1 MLSRQLNSRPV
12 RASLLAASTRLAAG
26 ALAVGLTLG
35 ATAPAAAQARERDLY
50 VSALDSKNAAVP
62 NLGPADF
69 IVREDG
75 VQREILRVTPASEP
89 MQITLLV
96 DDSQRA
102 TRHIQRMRE
111 GLEAF
116 IAKMATNGNTIGIVT
131 LADRP
136 TLVVDATTD
145 PARLKK
151 NGVDRLFARS
161 GAGMYLLD
169 AINDTCKGYEKKE
182 ATRPVIVAVITE
194 GVEFSNG
201 HYQLTLDALKKS
213 GAAFYALVLTEGREA
228 DPTVDE
234 IRNRNVVLDRGTRD
248 SGGRRETILSD
259 MAIQDGLV
267 SIANELLGQYKV
279 TYSRPD
285 SLIPPEKVTVEVKAP
300 NVTARGQLVQTAA
313 ERRGARK

>member
-1 MLSRQLNSRPV
+1 MLSRQLKSRPV
-12 RASLLAASTRLAAG
+12 RASLLAMPTRLAAG

-35 ATAPAAAQARERDLY
+35 AAAPAAAQARDRELY
-50 VSALDSKNAAVP
+50 VSALDAKSVPVP
-62 NLGPADF
+62 NLGPSDF

-75 VQREILRVTPASEP
+75 VQREVLRVGPAAEP

-102 TRHIQRMRE
+102 TQHIQRMRE
-111 GLEAF
+111 GIEAF
-116 IAKMATNGNTIGIVT
+116 IDKMATGGNTLAIVT

-136 TLVVDATTD
+136 TLLVDGTTD
-145 PARLKK
+145 AARLKK
-151 NGVDRLFARS
+151 NGVNRLFARS

-201 HYQLTLDALKKS
+201 HYQLTLDALKRS
-213 GAAFYALVLTEGREA
+213 GAAFYAIVLSDGRQP

-234 IRNRNVVLDRGTRD
+234 IRNRNMVLDRGTRD
-248 SGGRRETILSD
+248 SGGRRDLILSD
-259 MAIQDGLV
+259 MAIQDSLTA
-267 SIANELLGQYKV
+267 IATELLGQYKV

-285 SLIPPEKVTVEVKAP
+285 SLIPPQKVTVETKVP
-300 NVTARGQLVQTAA
+300 NVTMRGQLVQTAS
-313 ERRGARK
+313 ERRGERR